1 MRIDFEIYKKH
12 EPELI
17 DLIALHADKNN
28 LTHSDAA
35 HDLLRELME
44 RKLNPEYGLLTEYA
58 GKNV

>member
-17 DLIALHADKNN
+17 DLITLHADKNN
-28 LTHSDAA
+28 LTHSDAV

-44 RKLNPEYGLLTEYA
+44 RKLNPEYA